1 LVKKAEGKLKLN
13 CSKYQ
18 FFSQKRIVRFGGFKC
33 VFGNEAFNP
42 LFTEGIMGGDIQ
54 NGILRILNWQKEL
67 KKLRIEDF

>member
-1 LVKKAEGKLKLN
+1 
-13 CSKYQ
+13 
-18 FFSQKRIVRFGGFKC
+18 